1 VRDDYKYKARTLL
14 SEGDTQGRSDGGI
27 YRYNAPPP
35 NQSTLNFFMW
45 LFCLLAMT
53 S

>member
-1 VRDDYKYKARTLL
+1 
-14 SEGDTQGRSDGGI
+14 
-27 YRYNAPPP
+27 
-35 NQSTLNFFMW
+35 MW